1 MRSKWQLFCLFLRSF
16 SSKYASKMGSKIT
29 QNDSKMTLQEAKITY
44 TGQKWPKKH
53 QKWLHFPILIS
64 GKWPPPFRSLIWP
77 QNHQKV
83 RNHEVYP
90 GKVKF
95 KREIPIL
102 NRLGAPKYWGGVPP
116 MGSGVSFYPSRRSKS
131 HQKSPHGVDF
141 GYLESFSSLGDRFL
155 ASRRSK
161 RADLTNSHSIF
172 IIGYRELGISITRS
186 GHTYVLLSDVVWL
199 CAMQSTNR
207 LFWYPIAVD
216 FLSHSATN
224 SVITSIALLRCML
237 WCMTI
242 YYWL

>member
-64 GKWPPPFRSLIWP
+64 GKRPPPFRSLIWP

-141 GYLESFSSLGDRFL
+141 DHLESFSSLGDRFL

-161 RADLTNSHSIF
+161 RAISTNSHISF

-186 GHTYVLLSDVVWL
+186 GHTYVLLFLVGL
-199 CAMQSTNR
+199 CAQCNR
-207 LFWYPIAVD
+207 RIDFFETRDSIKNRSFWRDRRSWRLGELHPEC
-216 FLSHSATN
+216 SKH
-224 SVITSIALLRCML
+224 
-237 WCMTI
+237 
-242 YYWL
+242 

>member
-64 GKWPPPFRSLIWP
+64 GKRPPPFRSLIWP

-161 RADLTNSHSIF
+161 RAISTNSHISF

-186 GHTYVLLSDVVWL
+186 GHTYVLVCLFHV
-199 CAMQSTNR
+199 CAQCNR
-207 LFWYPIAVD
+207 RID
-216 FLSHSATN
+216 FFDTRLQHQIWIICPFSRS
-224 SVITSIALLRCML
+224 
-237 WCMTI
+237 
-242 YYWL
+242 